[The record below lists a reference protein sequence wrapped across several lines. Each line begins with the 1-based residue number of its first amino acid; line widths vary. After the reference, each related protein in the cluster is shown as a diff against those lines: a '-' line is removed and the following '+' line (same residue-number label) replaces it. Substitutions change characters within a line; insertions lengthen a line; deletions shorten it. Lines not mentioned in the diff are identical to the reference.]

1 MATQFL
7 PHLSQDFTNLL
18 ESKKKHDVIIKVD
31 KSNNEKTFCVHS
43 IILETRS
50 VYFENVFSNKQSRK
64 ENNIF
69 ILEFPDLSSDIF
81 NILIR
86 YIYGGIINLDNK
98 KASDILNLLTACGTF
113 KLKELYDYVQQNLI
127 EHHHDWLFQNL
138 FLVQKISF
146 KNSDFTKLQNYWTT
160 TICKQPEILFNATDF
175 TSVDKEALLSIC
187 KEENSCMEEN
197 ELWDHIIRWGKAQNT
212 ELSEEINNWTPSDF
226 NALKKSLEDFIPYI
240 RFYDFS
246 SDDFCFKITP
256 YSGIFPN
263 DLYQDLLKY
272 NLVSDWQPK
281 FNNLISRK
289 AILNIPN
296 ITIDSKLINGEQAAL
311 ISSWIQGNNESE
323 ISNKF
328 RKIYYEFKLLTRGSR
343 DGFTG
348 SIFHKMCDNKGPTI
362 TVIRLKDET
371 SILGGY
377 NPINW
382 DINKGEKY
390 EKITDSFIF
399 NIDNKEIILSRIQN
413 YDNAINQ
420 YGGGPNF
427 NDLQLTW
434 TFNVDNGATYNKK
447 AYNKKIHNEG
457 SFIVSEYEVFGI
469 TRKRQ

>member
-7 PHLSQDFTNLL
+7 PHLSQDFTKLL

-31 KSNNEKTFCVHS
+31 KSNNEKTFCAHS

-50 VYFENVFSNKQSRK
+50 VYFENVFSNKQFRE

-81 NILIR
+81 DILIR

-98 KASDILNLLTACGTF
+98 KASDILNLLTACGRF
-113 KLKELYDYVQQNLI
+113 KLKELYDYVQQDLI

-160 TICKQPEILFNATDF
+160 TICEQPEILFNATDF

-212 ELSEEINNWTPSDF
+212 ELSEEINNWTP
-226 NALKKSLEDFIPYI
+226 K
-240 RFYDFS
+240 
-246 SDDFCFKITP
+246 
-256 YSGIFPN
+256 
-263 DLYQDLLKY
+263 
-272 NLVSDWQPK
+272 
-281 FNNLISRK
+281 
-289 AILNIPN
+289 
-296 ITIDSKLINGEQAAL
+296 
-311 ISSWIQGNNESE
+311 
-323 ISNKF
+323 
-328 RKIYYEFKLLTRGSR
+328 
-343 DGFTG
+343 
-348 SIFHKMCDNKGPTI
+348 
-362 TVIRLKDET
+362 
-371 SILGGY
+371 
-377 NPINW
+377 
-382 DINKGEKY
+382 
-390 EKITDSFIF
+390 
-399 NIDNKEIILSRIQN
+399 IILSRIQN

>member
-1 MATQFL
+1 MALQFL
-7 PHLSQDFTNLL
+7 PHLSQDFTKLL
-18 ESKKKHDVIIKVD
+18 ENKKKHDVIINVD
-31 KSNNEKTFCVHS
+31 KSDNEKKICAHS
-43 IILETRS
+43 IVLETRS
-50 VYFENVFSNKQSRK
+50 AYFENAFSNEQTKK

-69 ILEFPDLSSDIF
+69 ILELPDISSDIF

-86 YIYGGIINLDNK
+86 YIYGGIIDLDNME
-98 KASDILNLLTACGTF
+98 ASDILNLLNSCEKF
-113 KLKELYDYVQQNLI
+113 KLKELYDYVQDYLI
-127 EHHHDWLFQNL
+127 EHHKAWLFQNL
-138 FLVQKISF
+138 ILVQQVCF
-146 KNSDFTKLQNYWTT
+146 KHSDFTKLQNYWTT
-160 TICKQPEILFNATDF
+160 TICEQPEILFNANDF
-175 TSVDKEALLSIC
+175 TSVGKEALLSIC
-187 KEENSCMEEN
+187 KDESLYMEEN
-197 ELWDHIIRWGKAQNT
+197 ELWDHVIRWGKAQNT
-212 ELSEEINNWTPSDF
+212 ELPEEVNDWSPSDF
-226 NALKKSLEDFIPYI
+226 NALKKSLENFIPCI
-240 RFYDFS
+240 RFYDFT

-272 NLVSDWQPK
+272 NLVSEWQPK
-281 FNNLISRK
+281 FNILTSRK
-289 AILNIPN
+289 ANLNIPN

-311 ISSWIQGNNESE
+311 ISSWIQGNNESK

-328 RKIYYEFKLLTRGSR
+328 RKVYYEFKLLTRGSR

-348 SIFHKMCDNKGPTI
+348 AIFHKMCDNKGPTI
-362 TVIRLKDET
+362 TVIRLKDES

-382 DINKGEKY
+382 DVSKGGKY

-399 NIDNKEIILSRIQN
+399 NLDNKEIILSRIQN

-457 SFIVSEYEVFGI
+457 SFIVSEYEVFGVARI
-469 TRKRQ
+469 RQ